1 MEESLNHL
9 TIPRGYINLKILSRE
24 PPGGDL
30 LSPRRVIAIH
40 IIDSSNPNQK
50 TLMDPEHDLPPL
62 RKIPQN
68 GTRGFWGNLH
78 SWVRDL
84 VIAVGL
90 ALVIVVY
97 LYQPVRVEGV
107 SMLPRIE
114 DQERI
119 FVNKFIYRFKPI
131 ERGDVIV
138 FSYPLDP
145 QRFFIK
151 RVIGL
156 PGDTVQIRDGKV
168 VINGQELKESYIP
181 RKFQTPENEP
191 PVAIDAGHF
200 YVLGDHRSSSNDSR
214 AWGQVPR
221 QNIYGKA
228 VFCYWPLEKLSFI
241 R

>member
-1 MEESLNHL
+1 M
-9 TIPRGYINLKILSRE
+9 R
-24 PPGGDL
+24 
-30 LSPRRVIAIH
+30 
-40 IIDSSNPNQK
+40 
-50 TLMDPEHDLPPL
+50 PEHDSSIFK
-62 RKIPQN
+62 KIPQD
-68 GTRGFWGNLH
+68 GTRGFWANLH
-78 SWVRDL
+78 SWGRDL
-84 VIAVGL
+84 IIAAGL

-156 PGDTVQIRDGKV
+156 PGETVQIRAGRV
-168 VINGQELKESYIP
+168 FINSQELKESYIP
-181 RKFQTPENEP
+181 KKFQTPENDP
-191 PVAIDAGHF
+191 PVAIGADHF

-214 AWGQVPR
+214 FWGQVPR

-228 VFCYWPLEKLSFI
+228 VLCYWPLEKLSFV

>member
-1 MEESLNHL
+1 MGPKH
-9 TIPRGYINLKILSRE
+9 
-24 PPGGDL
+24 D
-30 LSPRRVIAIH
+30 LSPF
-40 IIDSSNPNQK
+40 K
-50 TLMDPEHDLPPL
+50 
-62 RKIPQN
+62 KIPQN
-68 GTRGFWGNLH
+68 GPRGFGGTLHTWG
-78 SWVRDL
+78 RDII
-84 VIAVGL
+84 IAAGL

-97 LYQPVRVEGV
+97 FYQPVRVEGV

-156 PGDTVQIRDGKV
+156 PGETVQIRDGKV
-168 VINGQELKESYIP
+168 LIDGRELKESYIP
-181 RKFQTPENEP
+181 KKFQTPENDP
-191 PVAIDAGHF
+191 LVAIGSDHY
-200 YVLGDHRSSSNDSR
+200 YVLGDHRNSSNDSR

-228 VFCYWPLEKLSFI
+228 VLCYWPPEKLSFI